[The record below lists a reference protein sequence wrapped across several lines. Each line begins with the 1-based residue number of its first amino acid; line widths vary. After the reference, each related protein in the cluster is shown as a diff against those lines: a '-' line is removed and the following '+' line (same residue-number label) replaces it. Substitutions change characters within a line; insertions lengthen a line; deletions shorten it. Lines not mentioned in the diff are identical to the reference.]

1 MKCIV
6 NVCVSIL
13 LCVTVPA
20 LHWTVMALH
29 LLYSTSVLPF
39 GLISHLLPS
48 LWRGKYQ
55 MNLFSSAFWS
65 SLCTRSHRLSLTVPF
80 VYVFI
85 MFCVTG
91 TSRVDISHSVSL
103 PANTVGG
110 SVCPSPR
117 FQLCSTYHGAK
128 CAIMCIRVRWQPRYL
143 PLYVS
148 APSNSL
154 SISVCLRFV
163 FLFLLLLSHQ
173 HVSSWLSDFCLFLL
187 FPFDNLKNRTRVR
200 LCVVALLYSPTLS
213 STPAQTDK
221 IRDNILQVCF
231 CSQIVKSVS
240 TSLTSWFHFLTCES
254 G

>member
-1 MKCIV
+1 
-6 NVCVSIL
+6 
-13 LCVTVPA
+13 
-20 LHWTVMALH
+20 
-29 LLYSTSVLPF
+29 
-39 GLISHLLPS
+39 
-48 LWRGKYQ
+48 
-55 MNLFSSAFWS
+55 
-65 SLCTRSHRLSLTVPF
+65 
-80 VYVFI
+80 

-91 TSRVDISHSVSL
+91 TSHVDISRSVSL
-103 PANTVGG
+103 SANTVGG
-110 SVCPSPR
+110 SVCPAPQ
-117 FQLCSTYHGAK
+117 FQLCSAYHGAK
-128 CAIMCIRVRWQPRYL
+128 CAIMCIRIRWQPRYL

-187 FPFDNLKNRTRVR
+187 FPFDNLKIMEWRKTEPGFTSVFKTKCKSRKRTHIFSRSFF
-200 LCVVALLYSPTLS
+200 VALLYSPTLS

-240 TSLTSWFHFLTCES
+240 TWLTSWFHFLTCES

>member
-29 LLYSTSVLPF
+29 LLYSTSALP
-39 GLISHLLPS
+39 LPDE
-48 LWRGKYQ
+48 
-55 MNLFSSAFWS
+55 LFSSAFWS
-65 SLCTRSHRLSLTVPF
+65 SLCTRPHRLSLTVPF

-91 TSRVDISHSVSL
+91 TSHVDISRSVSL
-103 PANTVGG
+103 SANTVGG
-110 SVCPSPR
+110 SVCPSPQ

-128 CAIMCIRVRWQPRYL
+128 CAIMCLRVRWQPRYL

-221 IRDNILQVCF
+221 IRDNMLQVCF

>member
-1 MKCIV
+1 
-6 NVCVSIL
+6 
-13 LCVTVPA
+13 
-20 LHWTVMALH
+20 
-29 LLYSTSVLPF
+29 
-39 GLISHLLPS
+39 
-48 LWRGKYQ
+48 
-55 MNLFSSAFWS
+55 
-65 SLCTRSHRLSLTVPF
+65 
-80 VYVFI
+80 

-91 TSRVDISHSVSL
+91 TSHVDISRSVSL
-103 PANTVGG
+103 SANTAGG
-110 SVCPSPR
+110 SVCPAPQ
-117 FQLCSTYHGAK
+117 FQLCSAYHGAK
-128 CAIMCIRVRWQPRYL
+128 CAITCIRIRWQPRYL

-187 FPFDNLKNRTRVR
+187 FPFDNLKIMEWRKTEPGFTSVFKTKCKSRKRTHIFSRFFF
-200 LCVVALLYSPTLS
+200 VALLYSPTLS

-240 TSLTSWFHFLTCES
+240 TWLTSWFHFLTCVWLEGS
-254 G
+254 DINLRA

>member
-29 LLYSTSVLPF
+29 LLYSTSALPF

-91 TSRVDISHSVSL
+91 TSHVDISRSVSL
-103 PANTVGG
+103 SANTVGG

-117 FQLCSTYHGAK
+117 
-128 CAIMCIRVRWQPRYL
+128 L
-143 PLYVS
+143 PLIHF
-148 APSNSL
+148 L
-154 SISVCLRFV
+154 FRFV
-163 FLFLLLLSHQ
+163 SVLFFSFCCSCLINMSHPDCRTS
-173 HVSSWLSDFCLFLL
+173 VYFCF
-187 FPFDNLKNRTRVR
+187 FH
-200 LCVVALLYSPTLS
+200 
-213 STPAQTDK
+213 
-221 IRDNILQVCF
+221 
-231 CSQIVKSVS
+231 
-240 TSLTSWFHFLTCES
+240 LTI
-254 G
+254 